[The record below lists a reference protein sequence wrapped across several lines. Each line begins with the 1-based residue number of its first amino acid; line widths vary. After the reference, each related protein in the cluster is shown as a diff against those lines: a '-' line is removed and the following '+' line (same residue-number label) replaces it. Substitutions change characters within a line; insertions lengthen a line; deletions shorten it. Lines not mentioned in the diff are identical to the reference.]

1 MRQIGIGLKHM
12 EYSLKSASEAT
23 GKSKSTIQRAI
34 KTGKISANLSDFGTY
49 KIDPAELHRIFP
61 PISLSVSSDVAM
73 IQTETGD
80 VSSENR
86 ELKAKVSLLREM
98 VDDLRQRLDSEA
110 EERRRLTLLLTREEK
125 KSSSQ
130 MVRPVFL
137 VAFFSVILMAFFL
150 VLSMYFLN

>member
-1 MRQIGIGLKHM
+1 M

-34 KTGKISANLSDFGTY
+34 KTGKISATLNDFGTY
-49 KIDPAELHRIFP
+49 KIDPSELHRIFP
-61 PISLSVSSDVAM
+61 PVSSSVSSSVAM
-73 IQTETGD
+73 RQTATDD

-98 VDDLRQRLDSEA
+98 VDDLRHRLDSEA
-110 EERRRLTLLLTREEK
+110 EERRRLTLLLTQEEK
-125 KSSSQ
+125 NSSNQ

-137 VAFFSVILMAFFL
+137 VALFAVILIAFFL
-150 VLSMYFLN
+150 SLSIHFLGVF

>member
-1 MRQIGIGLKHM
+1 MRQIETGLKRM

-34 KTGKISANLSDFGTY
+34 KTGKISATLNNFGTY
-49 KIDPAELHRIFP
+49 QIDPSELHRIFP
-61 PISLSVSSDVAM
+61 PVSSGVS
-73 IQTETGD
+73 IRQTATED

-98 VDDLRQRLDSEA
+98 VDDLRHRLDLEA
-110 EERRRLTLLLTREEK
+110 EERRRLTLLLTQEEK
-125 KSSSQ
+125 KISGQ

-137 VAFFSVILMAFFL
+137 VALFAVILMAFFL
-150 VLSMYFLN
+150 NLSMYFLN